1 MKTSI
6 KTAAKASKSR
16 IPLRSN
22 SLTTFDI
29 GTTRPMYCLPLLAGE
44 TLHLTQRQMSELS
57 PLVVKTFGELHFK
70 HNCVFVPH
78 RVVWRQY
85 EDYRRSSQDSSVD
98 ITPKTFTAF
107 NFFQWFINGT
117 FNTADGIFQFV
128 TSTSW
133 NSKFVSVP
141 RPFSN
146 TFSSADIILV
156 GNINNGQPVKLG
168 LNLTKKGREII
179 NTLFSLGYRIP
190 LDFCGNVSDGNLF
203 DVVTR
208 FQKKFMSSSYDAL
221 ALLSYA
227 RCMYDYIYPSR
238 YIDKLGVGRLWD
250 DDSMD
255 YGVDDDAWYNDIF
268 SLVFTQYDNHFFT
281 SLFVQP
287 NNSIAGTPAGASILS
302 NSDLLQ
308 SGSADRTLVFSVNNQ
323 QNVINRTTSNSPIP
337 TLTSFGL
344 RWLQSAS
351 DYILRNNIG
360 GRRFREWAESH
371 FGFVTKDMNSDIS
384 EWVSSWQE
392 SIQFNGV
399 RSTAETSGARLGDQ
413 AGHGESFGM
422 KKINFTAHEDG
433 FFFIISQLVPSVVY
447 YQGQAPW
454 THPLTSALQLYTPEF
469 ESQGYEAVPLRDV
482 YIGTNGNLDNPLD
495 GVFGYCPR
503 YSNRYKRPYDSMSGD
518 FCFAS
523 RNSNMQAF
531 HTFRDLQSYFDNNE
545 ASSSLAF
552 LQVENQFGRI
562 FQLDPTEPDRSSLY
576 DKVFTLFA
584 FDAEKE
590 THLRSLSDSLPLFDK
605 SGKDANINYLG
616 D

>member
-1 MKTSI
+1 MKTSV
-6 KTAAKASKSR
+6 KTAAKGSKSR

-44 TLHLTQRQMSELS
+44 TLHFTQRQMSELS

-70 HNCVFVPH
+70 HSCVFVPH

-85 EDYRRSSQDSSVD
+85 EDYRRSSQDSSINV
-98 ITPKTFTAF
+98 TPKTFTAF
-107 NFFQWFINGT
+107 NFFGWFLKWN
-117 FNTADGIFQFV
+117 FNTADGIFVF
-128 TSTSW
+128 TD
-133 NSKFVSVP
+133 SVVENPFMSAP
-141 RPFSN
+141 RAISDSFP
-146 TFSSADIILV
+146 TADIIV
-156 GNINNGQPVKLG
+156 LG
-168 LNLTKKGREII
+168 SLSGGTPRKFGFNLTKRGREIV
-179 NTLFSLGYRIP
+179 NTLFSLGYRFP
-190 LDFCGNVSDGNLF
+190 LDFCGNVTDSNLLEVIP
-203 DVVTR
+203 VV
-208 FQKKFMSSSYDAL
+208 QQKFMQSSYDAL
-221 ALLSYA
+221 PLLSYA
-227 RCMYDYIYPSR
+227 RALYDYIYPSR

-250 DDSMD
+250 NDTES
-255 YGVDDDAWYNDIF
+255 YGVDDSDWFADIF

-287 NNSIAGTPAGASILS
+287 NNVIAGTPAASSIVANNDIMQTGQQLS
-302 NSDLLQ
+302 NNLGFNVNSQ
-308 SGSADRTLVFSVNNQ
+308 RNTIYQGSQTYTGTLS
-323 QNVINRTTSNSPIP
+323 
-337 TLTSFGL
+337 SFGL

-360 GRRFREWAESH
+360 GRRFRDWAESH

-384 EWVSSWQE
+384 EWISSWQE

-399 RSTAETSGARLGDQ
+399 RSTAETNGARLGDQ

-433 FFFIISQLVPSVVY
+433 FFFIISQLIPSVVY

-454 THPLTSALQLYTPEF
+454 THPLTSPLQLYTPEF
-469 ESQGYEAVPLRDV
+469 EAQGFEAIPLRD
-482 YIGTNGNLDNPLD
+482 IFLGSNGNLDNPFD
-495 GVFGYCPR
+495 GVFGYAPR

-518 FCFAS
+518 FVFGS
-523 RNSNMQAF
+523 RNTNMQAF
-531 HTFRDLQSYFDNNE
+531 HTFRDLQPYFDSNE

-552 LQVENQFGRI
+552 LQVENQYGRI
-562 FQLDPTEPDRSSLY
+562 FQLDPTDSDRSSLY